1 MLAPLLALAVA
12 AAPRVA
18 VLPVTAGEGVP
29 PSTAAA
35 LADAVAGEVRRSA
48 GVEVITQ
55 REIAAVLTLD
65 RQKQML
71 GCQSDAC
78 MAELG
83 GALGCER
90 LVAGDLARL
99 GESWLFSLKLVET
112 GKARV
117 AAQADRRLRGGTI
130 DDVLDQLPAMVRELF
145 PNAPR
150 NAPVV
155 PFPATGAAGGLVLAT
170 SPAPASWAEEP
181 VEVASADRSR
191 LAGWADEAGH
201 LIVTVPFTG
210 MDAPFFWGD
219 GQRLF
224 RLRVRGGGQE
234 GSVAFDRAFWDPRA
248 RVPSESVLE
257 VRGNRGMLTCG
268 ERTIALRYLPP
279 GELAGK
285 ITGARFFAPRWRR
298 IPQVLARDSEGT
310 YFYVDGARGADG
322 ASLRGKP
329 GYQLYVG
336 RKGRLARLELEDTLT
351 DGAGQLF
358 ITPGGR
364 LEVKRT
370 PAGAVEVAWLTAGG
384 RLPLTWLEPADHG
397 PLIHGELG
405 VYGSQPLG
413 TPCDGRW

>member
-12 AAPRVA
+12 AAPRIA

-130 DDVLDQLPAMVRELF
+130 DDVLDQLPAMVAELF

-150 NAPVV
+150 AAPSVRV
-155 PFPATGAAGGLVLAT
+155 PAPTTPGGLVLAT
-170 SPAPASWAEEP
+170 SPPPPSWAEEP
-181 VEVASADRSR
+181 VDVTAEDRSR

-210 MDAPFFWGD
+210 MDAPFYWGD
-219 GQRLF
+219 ARRLF
-224 RLRVRGGGQE
+224 RVRVRGGGQE
-234 GSVAFDRAFWDPRA
+234 GTVAFDRTFWDPRA
-248 RVPSESVLE
+248 RVPSEAVLE

-285 ITGARFFAPRWRR
+285 IAGARFLAPRWRR
-298 IPQVLARDSEGT
+298 IPVALARDSEGT
-310 YFYVDGARGADG
+310 YFYVDGARGGDG
-322 ASLRGKP
+322 ASLRGRP

-336 RKGRLARLELEDTLT
+336 RKGKLARLELEDTLT

-370 PAGAVEVAWLTAGG
+370 PGGAVEVAWLTAGG
-384 RLPLTWLEPADHG
+384 RLPLTWQEPADHG
-397 PLIHGELG
+397 PLIHAELG
-405 VYGSQPLG
+405 VYGSEPIG
-413 TPCDGRW
+413 TPCDGRL